1 MVIKMENRIVDGIET
16 EEDTLKINQ
25 ALGHIEEA
33 KKIIL
38 SLNMFNHPS
47 LAETKRMIII
57 DLDSDSEWIR
67 NRKMWFDY
75 YEGTREEFMNQEN
88 QVQLG
93 N

>member
-1 MVIKMENRIVDGIET
+1 MENRIIDGIET
-16 EEDTLKINQ
+16 EEGTLKINQ

-38 SLNMFNHPS
+38 SINMFNHPS

-57 DLDSDSEWIR
+57 DLDSDSQWIR

-75 YEGTREEFMNQEN
+75 YEGLKGEKGE
-88 QVQLG
+88 
-93 N
+93 

>member
-1 MVIKMENRIVDGIET
+1 MENRIVDGIET
-16 EEDTLKINQ
+16 EEDTLKTNK

-38 SLNMFNHPS
+38 SLEMFNHPS

-88 QVQLG
+88 QG